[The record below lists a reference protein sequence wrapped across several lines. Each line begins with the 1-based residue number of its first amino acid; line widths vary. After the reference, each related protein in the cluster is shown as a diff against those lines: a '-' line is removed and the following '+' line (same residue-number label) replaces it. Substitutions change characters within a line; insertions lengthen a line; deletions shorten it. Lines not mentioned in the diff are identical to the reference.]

1 MTQYTIDKYNDLKE
15 KIVKWEH
22 EYYVLDSPTI
32 SDYDYDIAIKELEKM
47 EEENPKWK
55 TFDSPTHRVGGKAI
69 SSFSQ
74 TNHQNPMLSLDNSY
88 SEQDLISFDKRTRTI
103 TRDIS
108 YVVEYKIDGLSVSL
122 RYEKGIFV
130 EGATRGDGYI
140 GENITENLR
149 TVKSIPLKLT
159 EPIDITVRGE
169 VFIPKDKF
177 LNLNINQR
185 NMGLKEFANPRN
197 AAAGS
202 LRQLDSKITATR
214 MLDIFVFD
222 ILSEVNFEKSH
233 FNNLEWLQSLGF
245 KVSKTFYYKSI
256 DDIIRDVD
264 KFSDERKSL
273 SFEIDG
279 LVVKVNE
286 LEKRK
291 ILGVKS
297 KSPKWA
303 ISYKF
308 TPEGKETILEDII
321 VQVGRTG
328 VLTPTAVLK
337 PVFVAGSTISRA
349 TLHNQDYVDEKD
361 IRIGDHVIIQKAGD
375 VIPRV
380 VRVLTERRT
389 GEEVVFRLP
398 LKCPV
403 CGTETV
409 KYEGEVALRCPN
421 EKCPAKTSRQL
432 IHFVS
437 RDAMNIDGF
446 GESIVIQLIDA
457 GYLKDI
463 SDVYYLKEHREN
475 LIELDRLGEK
485 SIDNILSAIEKS
497 KDNNLDKLV
506 NAFGIP
512 LVGKVA
518 SRNLCV
524 HFGNLEELM
533 KASVED
539 LVAIDEI
546 GMKMAESIMN
556 FFNDEEQLIIIDKM
570 IKSGI
575 NINYMKASNQ
585 SNILENKKIV
595 VTGSLEHFTR
605 DGIKERILEL
615 GGKPTSSV
623 SKNTDFVIVGKDPGS
638 KRDKAQSLGVKIITE
653 EEFLNISSL

>member
-1 MTQYTIDKYNDLKE
+1 KYNFLKDKE
-15 KIVKWEH
+15 SPSISVGYKPSKNFVK
-22 EYYVLDSPTI
+22 S
-32 SDYDYDIAIKELEKM
+32 K
-47 EEENPKWK
+47 
-55 TFDSPTHRVGGKAI
+55 HRV
-69 SSFSQ
+69 Q
-74 TNHQNPMLSLDNSY
+74 MLSLSNAIDKEDLRNFEKRIFNFLNLNKNNIIEY
-88 SEQDLISFDKRTRTI
+88 S
-103 TRDIS
+103 
-108 YVVEYKIDGLSVSL
+108 VEPKIDGISASVTYKNGKLVTGLS
-122 RYEKGIFV
+122 RGNGV
-130 EGATRGDGYI
+130 EGEI
-140 GENITENLR
+140 ITENLK
-149 TVKSIPLKLT
+149 TVSDIPKKINSNNF
-159 EPIDITVRGE
+159 PKDIDIRGE
-169 VFIPKDKF
+169 VFIANSDFENIKD
-177 LNLNINQR
+177 N
-185 NMGLKEFANPRN
+185 FANPRN

-222 ILSEVNFEKSH
+222 ILSETDSKKSH
-233 FNNLEWLQSLGF
+233 FDNLDWLQSLGF
-245 KVSKTFYYKSI
+245 KVSKTFYYQSM
-256 DDIIRDVD
+256 DDIVADID
-264 KFSDERKSL
+264 KYTIERKYL
-273 SFEIDG
+273 GFEIDG

-286 LEKRK
+286 LEKREM
-291 ILGVKS
+291 LGVKS

-308 TPEGKETILEDII
+308 PPEGKETILEDII

-389 GEEVVFRLP
+389 GDEVLFKLP

-403 CGTETV
+403 CETETV

-446 GESIVIQLIDA
+446 GESIVIQLIDG
-457 GYLKDI
+457 GYLKNI
-463 SDVYYLKEHREN
+463 SDIYYLEEHREN

-524 HFGNLEELM
+524 HFGNLELLM

-539 LVAIDEI
+539 LVEIDEI

-556 FFNDEEQLIIIDKM
+556 FFNDEEQLIIIDKL

-575 NINYMKASNQ
+575 NISYMKASNQ
-585 SNILENKKIV
+585 SNILEGKKIV

-605 DGIKERILEL
+605 DGIKEKILEL
-615 GGKPTSSV
+615 GGKPASSV

-638 KRDKAQSLGVKIITE
+638 KHDKALSLGVKIITE

>member
-1 MTQYTIDKYNDLKE
+1 MTQYTIDEYNSLKE

-22 EYYVLDSPTI
+22 QYYLLDSPSV
-32 SDYDYDIAIKELEKM
+32 SDYEYDMAIKELETM
-47 EEENPKWK
+47 EKENPQWK
-55 TFDSPTHRVGGKAI
+55 TFDSPTHRVGGKAKSNFTQI
-69 SSFSQ
+69 H
-74 TNHQNPMLSLDNSY
+74 HQNPLLSLDNSY
-88 SEQDLISFDKRTRTI
+88 SKEDLISFDRRTRAI
-103 TRDIS
+103 SGDIS
-108 YVVEYKIDGLSVSL
+108 YVVEYKIDGLSVAL
-122 RYEKGIFV
+122 KYEKGIFV

-149 TVKSIPLKLT
+149 TVKSIPLKLS

-177 LNLNINQR
+177 LELNFKQR
-185 NMGLKEFANPRN
+185 EMGLKEFANPRN

-202 LRQLDSKITATR
+202 LRQLDSKVTATR

-222 ILSEVNFEKSH
+222 ILSDARSRESH
-233 FNNLEWLQSLGF
+233 FDNLKWLKTLGF
-245 KVSKTFYYKSI
+245 KVSKTFYCKTI
-256 DDIIRDVD
+256 DNMVMDID
-264 KFSDERKSL
+264 KFTNERKSL
-273 SFEIDG
+273 SFDIDG

-303 ISYKF
+303 IAYKF
-308 TPEGKETILEDII
+308 PPEGRETTLEDII

-349 TLHNQDYVDEKD
+349 TLHNQDYIDEKD
-361 IRIGDHVIIQKAGD
+361 IRIKDHVIIQKAGD

-380 VRVLTERRT
+380 VRVLVEKRT
-389 GEEVVFRLP
+389 GEEIIFKLP
-398 LKCPV
+398 KKCPV

-457 GYLKDI
+457 GYLNNI
-463 SDVYYLKEHREN
+463 SDIYYLKDKRKK
-475 LIELDRLGEK
+475 LVELDRLGKK
-485 SIDNILSAIEKS
+485 SIDNLIQAIEKS
-497 KDNNLDKLV
+497 KNNNLDKLV

-518 SRNLCV
+518 SRNLCM
-524 HFGNLEELM
+524 HFGNLESLM
-533 KASVED
+533 NASIED
-539 LVAIDEI
+539 LVVIDEI
-546 GMKMAESIMN
+546 GIKMAESVMN
-556 FFNDEEQLIIIDKM
+556 FFNDEEQLIIIDRL
-570 IKSGI
+570 IRSGI
-575 NINYMKASNQ
+575 NTYYMKSSNQ
-585 SNILENKKIV
+585 SNILEGKKIV

-605 DGIKERILEL
+605 DEIKEKIMEL
-615 GGKPTSSV
+615 GGKPSSSV
-623 SKNTDFVIVGKDPGS
+623 SKNTDFVIVGKNPGS
-638 KRDKAQSLGVKIITE
+638 KYDKALNLGIKIIT
-653 EEFLNISSL
+653 